1 MRIQVFSHA
10 LWLYKLMFFFLTK
23 ICKPGVQTDAVLE
36 MNRELREYTVRRLFR
51 KHLTLLKEKNGECV
65 NSHL

>member
-1 MRIQVFSHA
+1 MRIQVFNHA
-10 LWLYKLMFFFLTK
+10 LWFYKLTFFFLTK

-36 MNRELREYTVRRLFR
+36 MNRELRELSVRRLFR
-51 KHLTLLKEKNGECV
+51 KHLILLEEKNGECV

>member
-23 ICKPGVQTDAVLE
+23 ICKPGVKTDAVLE

-51 KHLTLLKEKNGECV
+51 KHRTLLKEKNGECV